1 MSPFKGN
8 RGVTPAPTEYD
19 KGLGLAFKLLQGDT
33 LIENGRLV
41 EERYLSPRTKP
52 TEKEGR
58 EALAKSLLAIAA
70 KMKFD
75 EALLLAELAQLF
87 DPRSHKL
94 AQRYLGFLSD
104 PTRTVDFKRVSKGHA
119 KPSTHFQ
126 IAWEVEKLS
135 PNGKGK
141 GKAVKAVAK
150 KYSMEERTVYRICR
164 SVARVTDIRLAI

>member
-8 RGVTPAPTEYD
+8 RGVIPAPTKSEKD
-19 KGLGLAFKLLQGDT
+19 FQLAFKLLQGDT

-41 EERYLSPRTKP
+41 AERYLSPSTKP
-52 TEKEGR
+52 SENEGR
-58 EALAKSLLAIAA
+58 EALARSLLAIAA

-87 DPRSHKL
+87 DPKVR
-94 AQRYLGFLSD
+94 RFDRVLGFLSD
-104 PTRTVDFKRVSKGHA
+104 PIRTVDFKRVSKGHA

-126 IAWEVEKLS
+126 IAWEVEQLS

-150 KYSMEERTVYRICR
+150 KYRMEERTVYRICR
-164 SVARVTDIRLAI
+164 SRTQRY